1 MNKAIYTLFHSS
13 KWKVALTLVFTWCCL
28 SLQTA
33 AAQDIKI
40 NYTPN
45 DTAEA
50 NVVTLDCDADQ
61 RLFADDG
68 DNDGNYNDN
77 THERRDTIVICPED
91 AWHRVKLTFT
101 DFDLAAG
108 DTLHAFD
115 GNLAEINAAL
125 LQQAFRQGLLPFG
138 ANLAQLKALLALP
151 GNENLAKELFDNHE
165 KSTASGSGTGAGNPF
180 TSLAVSRGGVADA
193 FGGWYA
199 ASCDPFVNSSGCV
212 TFLFRT
218 NDDSRKGA
226 GWEAWASCEARGI
239 SLSGEVIP
247 SDVQLSCEN
256 APYDTSL
263 VIVAPYVLACSDT
276 LDGLSDSLLVTVK
289 NEKGTVV
296 KTQKMRS
303 PRATMGQDSL
313 VGRYGVGCYTVTF
326 ALISDP
332 SADKTITRS
341 FCVKAPSLVCNDEVN
356 TVFGAACQL
365 SIAPD
370 MVLEAT
376 CDSVTGILEYQVKLT
391 YGNTS
396 KTGAYGTIPTVTKDE
411 LKAAGAGACDG
422 QLVVEITRRITAP
435 AGACSNDPE
444 IVKCTTVVKYTDNTA
459 PVFGAHVP
467 GIDTLIQADTA
478 GVAALAN
485 IPTATDNCDSV
496 RYESVIKSVLNAA
509 ATAAADPSDICAYP
523 IKVVLEHAA
532 YDECGNKSST
542 VQDTVLIIRP
552 WQFTTPGI
560 DTLECNAAD
569 PGYIASGA
577 PKLQV
582 GKYVNGVIV
591 YDAAKALDV
600 DTLNYTAGYI
610 LRFSDQVINDSDCGS
625 KVFRA
630 WSYVDWCNNSNGV
643 TAIGTQFI
651 HYFDQSAPMFTYTG
665 ADTLEANATKIDL
678 DFGECTKAISP
689 TTPSSTDGCDTDP
702 TEAMFDVARKDGN
715 TYTSIGANLAAT
727 GALGCDTFRISWRVY
742 DDCHTQTV
750 EDTIHRYFI
759 LQDTEDPLVTC
770 EDEVFVSVSTSAGVM
785 MQAATFYKTAT
796 DNCGTPTIEIRRE
809 NKDGTYSDWGQSILV
824 QCTEAVRDVDHES
837 FNVEVRVTD
846 KNGRTNT
853 CWVKVTP
860 EDKIA
865 PICEDIPDDIDN
877 RTCNEFHNLE
887 LGDPTD
893 TNKDGVM
900 DEDEWVLLDNK
911 DAKLKALAALFEKE
925 FGKIACVDNLE
936 CGAIRIDEW
945 YQLIEESCGVIRIK
959 RRWSATDWLDQAG
972 DGNTSQAQE
981 QSIRIKYVKDW
992 TLSFPKDETIVCN
1005 AGSIPAPATYED
1017 IVRSGACDNILLNV
1031 TADTF
1036 RTPGETC
1043 MKIIRNYELINWCNY
1058 DANAAAY
1065 VIPHNVDGVVL
1076 HDEDVPAGQD
1086 NGRYTYSQVI
1096 KLDVSDGGITVTQN
1110 DVNTCI
1116 VGVGDVAPFGEAD
1129 SDLGD
1134 LAYECDTLRTFSA
1147 TATNCLGIELTKFS
1161 YRVTVVENGVDVI
1174 TLASEEG
1181 NEVEVNVEP
1190 GKTYRVT
1197 FIAFDDC
1204 NNSESS
1210 EKLYTF
1216 RDCKR
1221 PTPFVLNGIAV
1232 DLGESGKV
1240 EVWAKDLDDNKTY
1253 DNCTPKEDLKF
1264 FISREER
1271 PADIDS
1277 ILATGSVITLDC
1289 NDVGT
1294 RAVYIYVVDASNNWD
1309 VVRTTINVDSNVF
1322 DCNGTSERDGMVAGH
1337 IVNPN
1342 GENVEQVSVTV
1353 AGAMQ
1358 SDMTTGADGAFQF
1371 ELNTGADYTVT
1382 PTKDMNPL
1390 NGVSTFDLV
1399 LISKHILGITT
1410 FDSPYKYI
1418 AADVNKSGTI
1428 TAFDMVQLRQ
1438 LILSINTEFSNNDS
1452 WRFVDAE
1459 YDFSASTTN
1468 PAAQDFAE
1476 FKNISQLA
1484 ANMMNVDF
1492 VGVKIGDVNGNA
1504 SANSLLGAESR
1515 TTNGTLN
1522 FNVTD
1527 RLVEAGETVTVD
1539 FTSADIATAQGY
1551 QFTMNF
1557 AGLNFDGLTEG
1568 VASAANFNTN
1578 LAKRG
1583 MLTTSWNGEATADEV
1598 LFSLTFNAT
1607 ATGLL
1612 SELIT
1617 VSSDLTAAEAYNT
1630 DGELL
1635 DVNIEFAAAD
1645 VALGFALQQNIPN
1658 PFSGETVIGF
1668 NLPTAGAATLT
1679 VMDVQGKVLKEIRA
1693 DYAKGYNTVVLKAKE
1708 LTPGVLYYQ
1717 LESADQVATKKMII
1731 ID

>member
-1 MNKAIYTLFHSS
+1 MKKAIYTLIQHRSS
-13 KWKVALTLVFTWCCL
+13 SSLLGKLTLMVVFAWCCL
-28 SLQTA
+28 GSQSANAQIQLVLNGDRDTCITAPVLETCNEDVTA
-33 AAQDIKI
+33 AKSMRF
-40 NYTPN
+40 T
-45 DTAEA
+45 
-50 NVVTLDCDADQ
+50 
-61 RLFADDG
+61 DDG
-68 DNDGNYNDN
+68 DNDGNYGDPTGARGGRAANGG
-77 THERRDTIVICPED
+77 RRDTIVFCAKD
-91 AWHRVKLTFT
+91 AWKTVKVVFN
-101 DFDLAAG
+101 DFDLEEG
-108 DTLHAFD
+108 DTLFAFD
-115 GNLAEINAAL
+115 GNKAEVEAAFAVLADAAATGAAKDRARL
-125 LQQAFRQGLLPFG
+125 IGL
-138 ANLAQLKALLALP
+138 
-151 GNENLAKELFDNHE
+151 
-165 KSTASGSGTGAGNPF
+165 GSGTGVG
-180 TSLAVSRGGVADA
+180 VSKA
-193 FGGWYA
+193 FGGWIN
-199 ASCDPFVNSSGCV
+199 ASCNPYLNKSGCL
-212 TFLFRT
+212 TFALKT
-218 NDDSRKGA
+218 DGDNNKGS
-226 GWEAWASCEARGI
+226 GWDAWVDCGVRDI
-239 SLSGEVIP
+239 SLAGEIVPADI
-247 SDVQLSCEN
+247 QLTCEN
-256 APYDTSL
+256 APYDTL
-263 VIVAPYVLACSDT
+263 VNIKMPVALACTDT
-276 LDGLSDSLLVTVK
+276 IRTPGDSIIVTVK
-289 NEKGTVV
+289 NEKGTEL
-296 KTQKMRS
+296 KKDTLLS
-303 PRATMGQDSL
+303 GLFTNTDNILS
-313 VGRYGVGCYTVTF
+313 GRYGVGCYTVTF
-326 ALISDP
+326 ALLTDP
-332 SADKTITRS
+332 SSSKTITRS
-341 FCVKAPSLVCNDEVN
+341 FCIKSPALVCNDEVN
-356 TVFGAACQL
+356 TVFGAACQI
-365 SIAPD
+365 SITPD

-376 CDSVTGILEYQVKLT
+376 CDSVTNILEYQVKLT
-391 YGNTS
+391 YGNAS
-396 KTGAYGTIPTVTKDE
+396 KTGAYGTIPTVTKEE

-422 QLVVEITRRITAP
+422 ELTVEITRRITAP
-435 AGACSNDPE
+435 AGSCSNDPE
-444 IVKCTTVVKYTDNTA
+444 IVKCTTLVKYTDNTA
-459 PVFGAHVP
+459 PVFGAQAA
-467 GIDTLIQADTA
+467 GIDSLIQTDTA
-478 GVAALAN
+478 GVAALAV

-496 RYESVIKSVLNAA
+496 RYEAKIKSVLNDA
-509 ATAAADPSDICAYP
+509 ATAAADPNDICAYP
-523 IKVVLEHAA
+523 ITVVLEYIA
-532 YDECGNKSST
+532 YDECNNAST
-542 VQDTVLIIRP
+542 PLTDTVRIFRP
-552 WQFTTPGI
+552 FSFTTPGI
-560 DTLECNAAD
+560 DSLECNEDD
-569 PGYIASGA
+569 PGYLVSGT

-582 GKYVNGVIV
+582 GKYVNGVPT
-591 YDAAKALDV
+591 YDATKAITLD
-600 DTLNYTAGYI
+600 TINYTAGYI
-610 LRFSDQVINDSDCGS
+610 GRYTDQVIDEGDCGS
-625 KVFRA
+625 KVFRT
-630 WSYVDWCNNSNGV
+630 WSYVDWCDAAKGPQV
-643 TAIGTQFI
+643 IGTQFI

-678 DFGECTKAISP
+678 DFGQCTKVITP
-689 TTPSSTDGCDTDP
+689 ETPSAVDGCDSDP
-702 TEAMFDVARKDGN
+702 TEVMFDVARKDGA
-715 TYTSIGANLAAT
+715 TYTTIGANLAAT
-727 GALGCDTFRISWRVY
+727 GALGCDTFRIAWRVY
-742 DDCHTQTV
+742 DDCHTQVV
-750 EDTIHRYFI
+750 EDTIYRYFI
-759 LQDTEDPLVTC
+759 LQDVEDPIVTC
-770 EDEVFVSVSTSAGVM
+770 EDEVFVSVSTSAGVV

-893 TNKDGVM
+893 TNNDGVM
-900 DEDEWVLLDNK
+900 DEDEWVLLDK
-911 DAKLKALAALFEKE
+911 SDAKLAALRALYAQE
-925 FGKIACVDNLE
+925 FGEIACVDNLE

-972 DGNTSQAQE
+972 DGNTSQTQE
-981 QSIRIKYVKDW
+981 QSIRIKYTKDW
-992 TLSFPKDETIVCN
+992 TLSFPKDETIACN
-1005 AGSIPAPATYED
+1005 AGEIPAPATYED

-1031 TADTF
+1031 TTDTF

-1065 VIPHNVDGVVL
+1065 VVPHDADGAVL
-1076 HDEDVPAGQD
+1076 HDEDVPAGED

-1096 KLDVSDGGITVTQN
+1096 KLDVSEGGITIMRN

-1129 SDLGD
+1129 KGLGD
-1134 LAYECDTLRTFSA
+1134 FAYECDTLRTFSA
-1147 TATNCLGIELTKFS
+1147 TATNCLGIPLTKFS
-1161 YRVTVVENGVDVI
+1161 YRVAIVEDGIDVI
-1174 TLASEEG
+1174 ALASDEG

-1197 FIAFDDC
+1197 FTAFDDC
-1204 NNSESS
+1204 GNSESS
-1210 EKLYTF
+1210 EELYTF

-1232 DLGESGKV
+1232 DLGESGTV
-1240 EVWAKDLDDNKTY
+1240 EVWAKDLDDDKTY

-1271 PADIDS
+1271 PDNIDS
-1277 ILATGSVITLDC
+1277 ILATPSVIILDC

-1309 VVRTTINVDSNVF
+1309 VVRTTINVDSNIF
-1322 DCNGTSERDGMVAGH
+1322 DCTGTGERDGMVAGH

-1342 GENVEQVSVTV
+1342 GENVEQVSVSV
-1353 AGAMQ
+1353 AGGMQ
-1358 SDMTTGADGAFQF
+1358 SNMTTGADGAFQF
-1371 ELNTGADYTVT
+1371 ELTTGADYTVT
-1382 PTKDMNPL
+1382 PSKDMNPL

-1459 YDFSASTTN
+1459 HDFSTSTTN
-1468 PAAQDFAE
+1468 PAAQEFAE

-1557 AGLNFDGLTEG
+1557 AGLNFDELTEG

-1607 ATGLL
+1607 TTELL

-1645 VALGFALQQNIPN
+1645 VAVGFALGQNIPN
-1658 PFSGETVIGF
+1658 PFSGETVVGF
-1668 NLPTAGAATLT
+1668 NLPVAGAATLT
-1679 VMDVQGKVLKEIRA
+1679 VMDVQGKVLKEIRG
-1693 DYAKGYNTVVLKAKE
+1693 DYAKGYNTVTLQAKE